1 MRSRPGGVRA
11 RALLRG
17 LVAALCAA
25 LCLAGFAAPSASA
38 RQSPSAGTALAWGQN
53 DQGQLGDGTTTL
65 RDTPVDVDLPADVEL
80 AAVAAGGYHSMGL
93 TSDGRVFGWGNNGYG
108 QLGDGTGVRR
118 TTPVETHLP
127 AGTRVKAI
135 AAGGA
140 HSLAVTSDGRVLAW
154 GANSDQQL
162 GDGTTSH
169 EEFNPTPVETHL
181 PAGVHVVAVSA
192 GWAHSLALTSDGRIF
207 GWGQNYYGQLGD
219 DTFTERSTPV
229 EVDLPAGVE
238 ATAISAGGEFSLALT
253 SDGRVLAWGYNRSGQ
268 LGEGTNTR
276 YHPTP
281 VETLIPAGTEITAIA
296 AASTGDFS
304 LALTSDGRILAWG
317 FNSEGALGTG
327 DFYSSR
333 TPVQTHLPDGL
344 HATLIAAGRGHS
356 LAVLSDGRLYAW
368 GLDYFGQLGDGVSG
382 DADNLGNPTP
392 HRVLIPAGRR
402 VTAIAGGYLHSLALA
417 VRGESAT
424 TLTASATTIAPGE
437 AVTFT
442 ADVTCAV
449 GTPTGEVV
457 FYDGTTP
464 IGTGTLGPDG
474 SVSLTTTSLPVGT
487 HSITAHYEGDGL
499 CPASVS
505 AAVTVTVEENAVS
518 SLGLT
523 KQVVSTGPFQV
534 GDTVDYTYTVTNTG
548 SAALTGLTVTDDLV
562 TGVSCGQSSLAAGQ
576 STTCQGSYT
585 VTEADATAC
594 TRGRDGRGHGG
605 GYGGGTTCPVTNTAY
620 ATASDPQGDQITSDT
635 ATATIRV
642 TNGNGG
648 GYGDGYGGRPGDGD
662 GDRKARSA

>member
-25 LCLAGFAAPSASA
+25 LCLAGFAAPPASA
-38 RQSPSAGTALAWGQN
+38 RQSPPAGTALGWGWN
-53 DQGQLGDGTTTL
+53 SYGQVGDGTTTQ
-65 RDTPVDVDLPADVEL
+65 RDTPVDVSLPAGVEL
-80 AAVAAGGYHSMGL
+80 TAVAAGAYHSLGL
-93 TSDGRVFGWGNNGYG
+93 TSDGRVFGWGNNELGN
-108 QLGDGTGVRR
+108 LGDGTTTRR
-118 TTPVETHLP
+118 PTPVETHLP
-127 AGTRVKAI
+127 AGTRVTGI
-135 AAGGA
+135 AAGGG
-140 HSLAVTSDGRVLAW
+140 HSLALTSDGRVLAW
-154 GANSDQQL
+154 GANDEGQL
-162 GDGTTSH
+162 GDGTTSIDEPH
-169 EEFNPTPVETHL
+169 PTPAEVHL
-181 PAGVHVVAVSA
+181 PAGAHAVAIAS
-192 GWAHSLALTSDGRIF
+192 GWLHSLALTSDGRILA
-207 GWGQNYYGQLGD
+207 WGYNGYGQLGD
-219 DTFTERSTPV
+219 GTTTNRSTPV
-229 EVDLPAGVE
+229 EVDLPAGAEV
-238 ATAISAGGEFSLALT
+238 TAFTAGGEFSLALT

-281 VETLIPAGTEITAIA
+281 VETLIPAGTTITAIA
-296 AASTGDFS
+296 AGSTGNHS
-304 LALTSDGRILAWG
+304 LALTSDGRVLAWG
-317 FNSEGALGTG
+317 YNSEGSLGTG
-327 DFYSSR
+327 DFISSR
-333 TPVQTHLPDGL
+333 TPVQTLLPAGT
-344 HATLIAAGRGHS
+344 HAVLIAAGGVHS
-356 LAVLSDGRLYAW
+356 MAVLSDGRLYAW
-368 GLDYFGQLGDGVSG
+368 GADYYGQLGDGASG
-382 DADNLGNPTP
+382 GYGNPTP

-402 VTAIAGGYLHSLALA
+402 VTAMSGGYLHSLAVA
-417 VRGESAT
+417 VHGESAT

-464 IGTGTLGPDG
+464 IGTGTLGSDG
-474 SVSLTTTSLPVGT
+474 SVSLTTTFLPVGT

-499 CPASVS
+499 CPTSVS
-505 AAVTVTVEENAVS
+505 AAVTVTVEENAGS

-594 TRGRDGRGHGG
+594 TRGRDDGGHGG
-605 GYGGGTTCPVTNTAY
+605 GYGGGHGGGTTCPVTNTAY

-635 ATATIRV
+635 ATATIQV
-642 TNGNGG
+642 TNGNGNGG
-648 GYGDGYGGRPGDGD
+648 GYGDGYGD